1 AGCQELA
8 RQVQLAAQRW
18 KQTSQELERLSRS
31 GDEQRARH
39 QLLSYQLEEL
49 ENLSLG
55 ENELESLEQEQKTL
69 SNAESLLAACRQ
81 VVEM

>member
-1 AGCQELA
+1 MSTPAATDLA

-18 KQTSQELERLSRS
+18 RQTRQANLERLSSS

-49 ENLSLG
+49 ESLG
-55 ENELESLEQEQKTL
+55 SG
-69 SNAESLLAACRQ
+69 
-81 VVEM
+81 